1 MPVAP
6 LGFEPFRALF
16 PAPSRQLLFGLS
28 CPPAVYYLGRS
39 PASGLSS
46 GRRSVPPTSV
56 FQGWPGAAALLGFHS
71 LQGLTTSRDG
81 GPNGLLLSWAS
92 PLPAHC
98 PGAGCPP
105 EFSSAGAAA
114 GLSRARP
121 TLLGFLASA
130 PTPLDKEWSAAGRE
144 PERASTAG
152 ARSPQVDRT
161 PPPGIASVKG
171 GPGLSH
177 MRATLNGRSQAMER
191 LAKRRGI
198 NASAG
203 TPKTKR
209 PLA

>member
-1 MPVAP
+1 LRLQVFATSWRLPSPDAARPYSMPVAP

-144 PERASTAG
+144 PEPAASLNTRSHSAAPGFPVLPVTA
-152 ARSPQVDRT
+152 
-161 PPPGIASVKG
+161 
-171 GPGLSH
+171 
-177 MRATLNGRSQAMER
+177 
-191 LAKRRGI
+191 
-198 NASAG
+198 
-203 TPKTKR
+203 
-209 PLA
+209 